1 MDSLC
6 GLGIIVE
13 AGALVP
19 VAPTRLSTRLCTRLP
34 RTVFPVC
41 MYDYVLRGE

>member
-19 VAPTRLSTRLCTRLP
+19 VAPTRLSTRLCTEEELP
-34 RTVFPVC
+34 GTV
-41 MYDYVLRGE
+41 L